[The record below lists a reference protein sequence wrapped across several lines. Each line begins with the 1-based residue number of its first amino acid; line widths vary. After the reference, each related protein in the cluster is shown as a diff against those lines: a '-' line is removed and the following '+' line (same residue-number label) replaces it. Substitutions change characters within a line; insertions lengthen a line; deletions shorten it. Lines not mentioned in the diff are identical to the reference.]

1 LEPGRNPA
9 IISKLTKMQADN
21 LLAPRL
27 QRFGDKSISKNC
39 GFLDLI
45 EIRLDSLFLIMLEK
59 QILLP
64 VKGKNPCSA

>member
-1 LEPGRNPA
+1 
-9 IISKLTKMQADN
+9 MQADN
-21 LLAPRL
+21 LLAFRL
-27 QRFGDKSISKNC
+27 QRFGDKSTSKNY

-45 EIRLDSLFLIMLEK
+45 EMRLDSLFLIMLEK